1 MEDLGVKK
9 MEVTLLRL
17 DDGQELFINNTVGIN
32 DIIARCKKY
41 DLKYSSIERSHH
53 VNIGDLQNSP
63 NSILVNLENI
73 LDDSKR
79 IYAHNTGKKYIFIDD
94 FNKLLELKFEKIRN
108 ILFLGS
114 ASTFTTAI
122 INLISKFIHRISLAD
137 RKIFWSILPLE
148 SDIDYFDYTLKRISY
163 SKLKNLKSITINRL
177 VDESITLDGNYIET
191 MKVDDL
197 MKTLQDEKDNFC
209 YIGHTR
215 SELAWINGGII
226 GGNSDNAQYYDHN
239 LDVIKISEI
248 NSRDIFIFGCFSNK
262 LADLAISNPQ
272 SLSTSAI
279 NGKALT
285 YSGYSSYCYADET
298 LFMYYNSLYLEDY
311 SQYEIIKKIDEV
323 SKVNGI
329 DDLAEMFLIGDP
341 TFNFEK
347 NDELNLI
354 KQWDPKQERQ
364 ISISLQEGHS
374 VFSILLD
381 SDIRE
386 SVQNELSIL
395 ISGYTTTKQP
405 LFGVLRKEYEK
416 LYLDLFTNGYFN
428 RGSVFLKVTEIPM
441 DNSYNRLNNILLEMS
456 TGIFFSKRL
465 FDRAQTLLF
474 EIKQA
479 RIKNK
484 KNINKISKNI
494 NIYKK
499 MGKKLDE
506 ISYLEA
512 EYFDEIKKK
521 ALRQKIN
528 FEEEIFENLDFRI
541 ENEDGKIL
549 NCPYCTRQLF
559 KRKITD
565 SYSKKLIRKQ
575 LFCPKCAIIQDTPS
589 CAPDN
594 IFITIESKECLK
606 NGEKVSGE
614 IEIIGTGVAINSIK
628 HHVYILRGEEN
639 NILLSSGEI
648 SEKNSGKIKIPF
660 DITVSKGTNK
670 YLYFIKVLLL
680 IDNRLYI
687 AKKDIKI
694 V

>member
-1 MEDLGVKK
+1 M
-9 MEVTLLRL
+9 LRL
-17 DDGQELFINNTVGIN
+17 DDGQELFINNTIGNN
-32 DIIARCKKY
+32 DIIARCTKY
-41 DLKYSSIERSHH
+41 DLNYSSIERNYY
-53 VNIGDLQNSP
+53 VNIGNLQNIP
-63 NSILVNLENI
+63 NSIVVNLENI
-73 LDDSKR
+73 LDESKR
-79 IYAHNTGKKYIFIDD
+79 IYAHNTGKEYIFIDD
-94 FNKLLELKFEKIRN
+94 FNKLQELNFEKVRN
-108 ILFLGS
+108 ILFVGS
-114 ASTFTTAI
+114 ANNFTTAI
-122 INLISKFIHRISLAD
+122 INRISKFIHNISRED
-137 RKIFWSILPLE
+137 WKIFWSILPLE

-163 SKLKNLKSITINRL
+163 YKMKNLKSIIINRL
-177 VDESITLDGNYIET
+177 VDESITVDRNYIET
-191 MKVDDL
+191 MKIGEL
-197 MKTLQDEKDNFC
+197 IKTLQDENANFC

-226 GGNSDNAQYYDHN
+226 GGNSNNAQYHDHN
-239 LDVIKISEI
+239 LDIIKISEI

-272 SLSTSAI
+272 SLSISAI

-298 LFMYYNSLYLEDY
+298 LLMYYDSLYLEGY
-311 SQYEIIKKIDEV
+311 SQHEIIKKIDEV
-323 SKVNGI
+323 SKIKGI

-341 TFNFEK
+341 NFKIEK
-347 NDELNLI
+347 DDKLNLI
-354 KQWDPKQERQ
+354 KHWDPKQESQ

-374 VFSILLD
+374 LYSILLD
-381 SDIRE
+381 SDISDR
-386 SVQNELSIL
+386 VQNELSML

-416 LYLDLFTNGYFN
+416 LYLDIFTNGYFN
-428 RGSVFLKVTEIPM
+428 RCSVFLKVTEIPM
-441 DNSYNRLNNILLEMS
+441 ENSFNRLNNILLEMS
-456 TGIFFSKRL
+456 TGIFFSKRI

-484 KNINKISKNI
+484 RNINKISKNI

-512 EYFDEIKKK
+512 EYFEEIKKK

-528 FEEEIFENLDFRI
+528 FEEEIFENLDFKI
-541 ENEDGKIL
+541 ENEVGEVL
-549 NCPYCTRQLF
+549 NCPYCTRQLIN
-559 KRKITD
+559 RKITD
-565 SYSKKLIRKQ
+565 SYSKKLVRRQ
-575 LFCPKCAIIQDTPS
+575 LFCPKCAIIQDAPE
-589 CAPDN
+589 CASNN
-594 IFITIESKECLK
+594 IFITINSKECLK

-614 IEIIGTGVAINSIK
+614 VEIIGTGVTNNSIK
-628 HHVYILRGEEN
+628 HYIYILRGEEN
-639 NILLSSGEI
+639 NILLKSGEI
-648 SEKNSGKIKIPF
+648 SKKKSGEITIPF
-660 DITVSKGTNK
+660 DITVSKETNK

-694 V
+694 M